1 MGLCITSITADIKMC
16 NTRSFTTRSSV
27 YFHGKY
33 ANLSNAYVYSRVVYG
48 RVRGKYAN
56 FRWRMVTFTMCS
68 KMLMEHIFEFI
79 KKSTVSPV
87 KFIDHFHPSKEFYAF
102 RFRNLR
108 IHIYEKSADSHHF
121 WLDYNFCLLPSHPVH
136 QSTVDCPI
144 WTVSDVRIRV
154 CGHCTKGRRHSKV
167 KIIWEFMT
175 EYRYVLALRQSAMKA
190 KLFLLRINQLL

>member
-102 RFRNLR
+102 RSGTTFSEPSNTHLWKICRFTPFLAGLQFLSSSVSPSSPINSRLSHLNSVRCPYTRLRTLHKRKKTQQSQDYLR
-108 IHIYEKSADSHHF
+108 IYD
-121 WLDYNFCLLPSHPVH
+121 WV
-136 QSTVDCPI
+136 
-144 WTVSDVRIRV
+144 
-154 CGHCTKGRRHSKV
+154 
-167 KIIWEFMT
+167 
-175 EYRYVLALRQSAMKA
+175 
-190 KLFLLRINQLL
+190 